1 MKNKKSFFG
10 GLALGIVL
18 TIVVNTSIGSLF
30 GLSKIGL
37 GRYGFSKEDEI
48 QIDGK
53 MKRIAAYL
61 DRYYVDGVDKVKLI
75 ESSYAGLVAGV
86 GDPYTVY
93 YDADTFERF
102 KEETEGSYSG
112 IGIMVSVDP
121 EDQLITVVSPFI
133 GSPGEQA
140 GILPGDKI
148 IQVNGTDVTGRELDQ
163 AISMIKGPDGT
174 KVRIKVFRKSNNEVL
189 DLEVRRA
196 TIDVPTVNHK
206 LLENNIGY
214 LQITGF
220 DQVTYKQFIEAY
232 ADLNEQGQK
241 ALIVDVRNNPGG
253 LLHIV
258 TKIVDEFLPEGLIV
272 YTEDKEGKREEW
284 RSNPKKIEIPLVVL
298 INGNSASASEILA
311 GSIKDHGVGTLVG
324 TTTFGKGLVQNIIDL
339 EDGTA
344 IKLTTSKYYTP
355 NGTHIQDIGIEPDYV
370 VELPNELKNK
380 ISLEPEEDLQLQ
392 KALEIIRGK
401 MK

>member
-61 DRYYVDGVDKVKLI
+61 DRYYVDGVDKEKLI